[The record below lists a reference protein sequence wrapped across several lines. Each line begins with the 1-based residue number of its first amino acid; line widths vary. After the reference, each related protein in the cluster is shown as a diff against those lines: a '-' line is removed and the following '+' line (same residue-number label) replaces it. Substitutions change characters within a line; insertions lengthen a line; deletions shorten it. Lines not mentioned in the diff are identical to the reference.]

1 MEKHLKLI
9 LAVIMATGFVQS
21 SQIFKIYSPQPLFCS
36 TLLLPGICRIIE
48 TLLWHTNVAYIHQAK
63 SLRLNVN

>member
-36 TLLLPGICRIIE
+36 TLLLPG